1 MKRFIVRTLMF
12 IIVVLMIDTA
22 YGKICEFMRSHVRGG
37 FTYIDKYVCDS
48 ARQDILIF
56 GSSRARMQYDPQILS
71 DSLRMSCFNCGSNGM
86 GIIFHYGRLKIIS
99 RRYMPKVIIYDI
111 LPVLDEMT
119 RDDNIIFANPLRPYY
134 SVKGVDSIFWKID
147 KTERMKMLSQM
158 YKYHAEF
165 IPYLLDYRNTVH
177 APLGYEPGT
186 GIVSNNLKIEE
197 KTDYTV
203 DSLKLYYL
211 EKFIQECK
219 GKTYLIFAAA
229 PRWKYP
235 ESGNAFDPLIKLCR
249 KYDIPFLNH
258 YNDKRFIYKQDY
270 YSDGTHFNKTGATA
284 YSKMLSAELA
294 KLMKNNKKKNGC
306 KI

>member
-1 MKRFIVRTLMF
+1 MKRFILRILAF
-12 IIVVLMIDTA
+12 FCIVIMIDTA
-22 YGKICEFMRSHVRGG
+22 YGWICETMRNHVHGG

-48 ARQDILIF
+48 AKQNILIF

-71 DSLRMSCFNCGSNGM
+71 DSLKMSCFNCGSNGM

-119 RDDNIIFANPLRPYY
+119 RDDDIIFANPLRPYY
-134 SVKGVDSIFWKID
+134 SVAGVDSIFWKID
-147 KTERMKMLSQM
+147 KTERMKMFSNM

-165 IPYLLDYRNTVH
+165 IPYLLDYKNTSH
-177 APLGYEPGT
+177 APLGYEPGI

-197 KTDYTV
+197 KTKYTV

-219 GKTYLIFAAA
+219 GKTFLVFTAS

-235 ESGNAFDPLIKLCR
+235 DSGNAFDPLVKLCR
-249 KYDIPFLNH
+249 KYNIPFLNH
-258 YNDKRFIYKQDY
+258 YNDKRFIYERNY
-270 YSDGTHFNKTGATA
+270 YSDGTHFNKTGASA
-284 YSKMLSAELA
+284 YSKMLSSEL
-294 KLMKNNKKKNGC
+294 KELLNLRINDK
-306 KI
+306 